1 MTDLIPRDVL
11 FGNPER
17 TLPRLSPD
25 GTRLAWIAPHE
36 GVLNVWVA
44 PLRATSDEAVDWSEA
59 RVVTD
64 DRDRGIRMFSWA
76 HDGRHLLYIQDNGG
90 DENWR
95 LHDVNLDT
103 MLHRDLTPFE
113 GVQARLV
120 ASSKKFPTE
129 ILIGLN
135 RENPQLH
142 DVFRL
147 DLLTGEM
154 TLEVK
159 NPGFI
164 GWLADED
171 MVHPGRVRPQAER
184 RPRPHGAGPECW
196 TTGACC

>member
-1 MTDLIPRDVL
+1 MADLIPRDVL

-44 PLRATSDEAVDWSEA
+44 PVRATAEEAVDWSAA

-103 MLHRDLTPFE
+103 MLRRDLTPFE
-113 GVQARLV
+113 GVQARLI
-120 ASSKKFPTE
+120 ASNKKFPTE
-129 ILIGLN
+129 VLIGLN

-159 NPGFI
+159 NPGFA
-164 GWLADED
+164 GWLADD
-171 MVHPGRVRPQAER
+171 DLAVRAGFAPKPNGDLDLMVRDRTR
-184 RPRPHGAGPECW
+184 
-196 TTGACC
+196 TTGAR